1 MQPFRATGA
10 ALQREAG
17 HVLNTDHELD
27 RQHEALRQHGL
38 PRLVGL
44 AEDMFT
50 DAVEA
55 LRPALRDFA
64 SQSRADARFVLVV
77 SGGAANDRAAAEQAV
92 PLLRVAGGSLP
103 GVLDRN
109 HGEQGLAPYRPIE
122 EVGPPPAPVY
132 ALVDVERG
140 EEFCGVPPQDA
151 LPVLLGRGRTPL
163 TILEGIVFV
172 LLYPQALE
180 KNACFMLSGSRRG
193 DRRVPALWISG
204 KAPKL
209 GWCWDGNPHTW
220 LGVASAGARVAA
232 KDTA

>member
-1 MQPFRATGA
+1 M
-10 ALQREAG
+10 
-17 HVLNTDHELD
+17 LNIDHELD
-27 RQHEALRQHGL
+27 RQHDVLLQHGL
-38 PRLVGL
+38 PKLVAL
-44 AEDMFT
+44 AEDVFT

-55 LRPALRDFA
+55 LRPALRECA
-64 SQSRADARFVLVV
+64 SSGQARADAPFVLMA
-77 SGGAANDRAAAEQAV
+77 SGGAANDVEAAEQAV
-92 PLLRVAGGSLP
+92 PLLRVTGGALP

-132 ALVDVERG
+132 VLVNVERG

-151 LPVLLGRGRTPL
+151 LLVLLGRGRTPL

-172 LLYPQALE
+172 LLHPQALE

-220 LGVASAGARVAA
+220 LGVASTGVRV
-232 KDTA
+232 TASGHG